1 MTRLKSSVLAEAVP
15 SGKWLVY
22 LLTNKKNGKRYVGL
36 TGGTLAVRFS
46 QHVKKANAGSKYALH
61 AAMRKYGASAFD
73 SEVLVEVR
81 SLEEARGQE
90 AAFVQKLNTRCGP
103 GLGYNQTAGGEGA
116 AGYKHSE
123 KTRKKMSLIH
133 KGKKISQAHRQ
144 SISLRLRNVPK
155 SATHRSKIAAALKNK
170 PKSKVHREKLSAAL
184 KGKPRTD
191 LAGELH
197 GQSKLSDA
205 QRFEIY
211 GLRQVT
217 KLSQARIAALYGVS
231 LRAVQK
237 AIVFA
242 SARCG

>member
-1 MTRLKSSVLAEAVP
+1 MTRLKSSVPAEAVQ

-73 SEVLVEVR
+73 SEVLVEVL
-81 SLEEARGQE
+81 SLEEARRQE
-90 AAFVQKLNTRCGP
+90 AAFVEKLNTRCGP
-103 GLGYNQTAGGEGA
+103 GFGYNQTSGGEGA
-116 AGYKHSE
+116 TGYKHSE
-123 KTRKKMSLIH
+123 KTKRKMSLIH
-133 KGKKISQAHRQ
+133 KGKTISQAQRQ
-144 SISLRLRNVPK
+144 FVSRQFLDVPK
-155 SATHRSKIAAALKNK
+155 SIEHRNKIAAALKNK
-170 PKSKVHREKLSAAL
+170 PKSETHRKKLSAAL
-184 KGKPRTD
+184 KGKPRAD

-197 GQSKLSDA
+197 GRSKLSDK

-211 GLRQVT
+211 GLRKVT